1 MFPAGT
7 ACVNTHLILQYLQY
21 VVLTTGDLAA
31 LSTPISKEAVMQPS
45 NLMKLFLMTFWKM
58 IQLMSWWAG
67 PIFCLIVCVLTPTLY
82 NILEKVC
89 LFCTVPSKYF
99 VSC

>member
-1 MFPAGT
+1 M
-7 ACVNTHLILQYLQY
+7 LQTSY
-21 VVLTTGDLAA
+21 VHYAVLRTGDLVV
-31 LSTPISKEAVMQPS
+31 LSTPVSYKAVKQLS
-45 NLMKLFLMTFWKM
+45 DLMKRFLMTFWKM
-58 IQLMSWWAG
+58 IQLMAWRAG

-89 LFCTVPSKYF
+89 LFYAVPSKYF